1 MEKKFTD
8 FVPLEEGVNDPAIFK
23 DIPCRQEA
31 GSGKSFVVGKTAL
44 PTFGYKVINSDMA
57 FEKALKDAN
66 MAMTS
71 DNIFSTKGQSL
82 RDRVTYITKQR
93 KSNYIQGRLGLVI
106 DGTGKD
112 YEKIKTQK
120 IELEKLGYE
129 TAMIFVNTNIETAVA
144 RDEREKGH
152 WGAKKITPMWQAVQK
167 TLDGSKT
174 CSVKTCSS
182 LITLMVLTMNVRFL
196 GHTGK

>member
-1 MEKKFTD
+1 
-8 FVPLEEGVNDPAIFK
+8 
-23 DIPCRQEA
+23 
-31 GSGKSFVVGKTAL
+31 
-44 PTFGYKVINSDMA
+44 
-57 FEKALKDAN
+57 

-82 RDRVTYITKQR
+82 RDRATYITKQR

-144 RDEREKGH
+144 RDEKRERTLGVRE
-152 WGAKKITPMWQAVQK
+152 ITPMWQAVQK
-167 TLDGSKT
+167 NIGRFQNLFRQNMFIVDNSDGSDYERAILGTYRKVGAWT
-174 CSVKTCSS
+174 RKPPATRQAKLGSRIRDSRETLPENPCLMMRT
-182 LITLMVLTMNVRFL
+182 TLMRHV
-196 GHTGK
+196 G

>member
-23 DIPCRQEA
+23 AIFLAGGP

-57 FEKALKDAN
+57 FGEAAQRRQY
-66 MAMTS
+66 AMTS

-82 RDRVTYITKQR
+82 RDRATYITKQR

-144 RDEREKGH
+144 RDEKRERTL
-152 WGAKKITPMWQAVQK
+152 GAAQITPMWQQFKK

>member
-1 MEKKFTD
+1 
-8 FVPLEEGVNDPAIFK
+8 
-23 DIPCRQEA
+23 
-31 GSGKSFVVGKTAL
+31 
-44 PTFGYKVINSDMA
+44 
-57 FEKALKDAN
+57 

-82 RDRVTYITKQR
+82 RDRATYITKQR

-144 RDEREKGH
+144 RDEKRERTL
-152 WGAKKITPMWQAVQK
+152 GAQITPMWQAVQK
-167 TLDGSKT
+167 NIGRFQNLFRQNMFIVDNSDGSDYERAILGTYRKVGAWT
-174 CSVKTCSS
+174 RKPPATRQAKGMGSRIRDNRETLPENPCLMMRT
-182 LITLMVLTMNVRFL
+182 TLMRHV
-196 GHTGK
+196 G

>member
-1 MEKKFTD
+1 
-8 FVPLEEGVNDPAIFK
+8 
-23 DIPCRQEA
+23 
-31 GSGKSFVVGKTAL
+31 
-44 PTFGYKVINSDMA
+44 
-57 FEKALKDAN
+57 
-66 MAMTS
+66 MTS

-82 RDRVTYITKQR
+82 RDRATYITKQR

-144 RDEREKGH
+144 RDEKRERTL
-152 WGAKKITPMWQAVQK
+152 GAARSLQCGKQFKK